1 MPMQRDFNNA
11 SPNITVD
18 KAALRERLT
27 PVEYQVTQEKSTERS
42 VISTLTISVNSILTI
57 LGAILRSYICAHS
70 DKSRIFVPKFHFD
83 KTLLLDNDI
92 FEFFAPKLEDISY

>member
-27 PVEYQVTQEKSTERS
+27 PVEYQVTQEKFTER
-42 VISTLTISVNSILTI
+42 
-57 LGAILRSYICAHS
+57 
-70 DKSRIFVPKFHFD
+70 
-83 KTLLLDNDI
+83 
-92 FEFFAPKLEDISY
+92 

>member
-27 PVEYQVTQEKSTERS
+27 PVEYQVTQEKSTERYGHQYS
-42 VISTLTISVNSILTI
+42 DSQITVFENYQKKSHIQPKELIYLLNTKNYLD
-57 LGAILRSYICAHS
+57 LR
-70 DKSRIFVPKFHFD
+70 
-83 KTLLLDNDI
+83 
-92 FEFFAPKLEDISY
+92 FEM